1 MMNGSRIAVWAAI
14 CAAIISFTAEA
25 QERKRIPVDH
35 DDPALQRFR
44 TAPRSATTS
53 QPELPPRDIPVLNF
67 VQPPLDDPALPRAA
81 RKDPGQACKQSPVHD
96 ADPGWYAIRHDCGN
110 VVITITGE
118 QRIQS
123 RSAAPAPRALAQ
135 PTVIVPATGNP
146 RIEAGFVAEITLYRF
161 GNIPYSITVECNRAS
176 IALCKS
182 EDRLKALVEKID
194 LTVAPDRK

>member
-1 MMNGSRIAVWAAI
+1 MMKASHVALCTAV
-14 CAAIISFTAEA
+14 CAAIVSLAVVA
-25 QERKRIPVDH
+25 QEQKRIPVDH
-35 DDPALQRFR
+35 GDSALERFR
-44 TAPRSATTS
+44 TAPRSAATP
-53 QPELPPRDIPVLNF
+53 QPDLPPRDIPVLNF

-81 RKDPGQACKQSPVHD
+81 RKDAGQACKQSPVHD

-194 LTVAPDRK
+194 LTAVPARK

>member
-1 MMNGSRIAVWAAI
+1 MMKASHVAWCTAV
-14 CAAIISFTAEA
+14 CAAIVALAVEA

-35 DDPALQRFR
+35 GDPALERFR
-44 TAPRSATTS
+44 TAPRSAATP

-67 VQPPLDDPALPRAA
+67 VQPPLNDPALPRAA
-81 RKDPGQACKQSPVHD
+81 RKDAGQACKQSPVHD
-96 ADPGWYAIRHDCGN
+96 ADPGWYAIRHECAN
-110 VVITITGE
+110 VVITIMGE

-146 RIEAGFVAEITLYRF
+146 RIEAAYVAEITLYRF

-194 LTVAPDRK
+194 LTAVPARK